1 MESLFAPWRLD
12 YLMSEKPRGCIF
24 CRALTVADD
33 SESLVVHRGGKVF
46 TLMNR
51 YPYVNGH
58 LLVAPAGHEARL
70 SESDPETLAEL
81 IIEVALAQEV
91 LAALYRPT
99 GFNVGANFGR
109 AAGAGIEDHYHFHV
123 VPRWEGDVN
132 FMSVTGETRVIPEE
146 LETTRKKVEAGFEA
160 LRAAGRA

>member
-1 MESLFAPWRLD
+1 
-12 YLMSEKPRGCIF
+12 MSERPQGCIF
-24 CRALTVADD
+24 CRALTISND

-58 LLVAPAGHEARL
+58 LLVAPAEHQARMA
-70 SESDPETLAEL
+70 ESDAETLAEL

-91 LAALYRPT
+91 LGAIYRPT
-99 GFNVGANFGR
+99 GFNVGANFGK
-109 AAGAGIEDHYHFHV
+109 AAGAGIEDHYHFHI

-132 FMSVTGETRVIPEE
+132 FMSVTGGTRVIPEL
-146 LETTRKKVEAGFEA
+146 LETTRQKVEAGFET
-160 LRAAGRA
+160 LRKAGRA